1 MKLKNMKRMTKKKKI
16 YLSIVAGVVA
26 LLAII
31 ISAVYVNLKK
41 GNNDNAYTSYKI
53 EKPEPLLFKGFVTA
67 EKVYSVFYDQSLG
80 KVTDILVKDGQE
92 IKSGDVIL
100 SYKNEE
106 IQSEADAQENSL
118 KKLSISVDSSKNELN
133 NARSKV
139 KDYKNKLSQSKNE
152 LGNIDASTL
161 EGQQKKQELK
171 ATINQYEEQLDA
183 QNSVVTQSESAL
195 SSAKLDYK
203 DASKSVD
210 SIRKKA
216 NKNVTAEIS
225 GIVSVNE
232 KGKTDPTVPVIKIIS
247 KNVVVEGIISEYDYD
262 SIKLRQRVKVR
273 PVSQKEEIGG
283 QIKQI
288 NQLPDTEINV
298 GDNQA
303 NSTGSLSN
311 YKFLVELDSPV
322 QYGYSVQIKLP
333 IDELRIPKKALIKEG
348 NKEYVYLY
356 ISGKVIKKPIK
367 TETKNEVIVVLNGLK
382 EGDVIISNPD
392 KELKDGDKI
401 ELKSDNSAVKSND

>member
-92 IKSGDVIL
+92 IKSGDAIL

-118 KKLSISVDSSKNELN
+118 KKLSISVDSAKNDLN

-152 LGNIDASTL
+152 LGNIDASTS

-171 ATINQYEEQLDA
+171 AVINQYEEQLDA

-247 KNVVVEGIISEYDYD
+247 KNVVVEGIVSEYDYD
-262 SIKLRQRVKVR
+262 SIKLRQRVNVR

>member
-92 IKSGDVIL
+92 IKSGDAIL

-118 KKLSISVDSSKNELN
+118 KKLSISVDSAKNDLN

-152 LGNIDASTL
+152 LGNIDASTS

-171 ATINQYEEQLDA
+171 AAINQYEEQLDA

-247 KNVVVEGIISEYDYD
+247 ENVVVEGIISEYDYD

-367 TETKNEVIVVLNGLK
+367 TETKNEVIVVLEGLK

>member
-1 MKLKNMKRMTKKKKI
+1 MKRKNIKRMTKKQKI

-31 ISAVYVNLKK
+31 ISAIYVNLKK
-41 GNNDNAYTSYKI
+41 DNNDNSYISYKI

-67 EKVYSVFYDQSLG
+67 EKVSNVFYDQSLG
-80 KVTDILVKDGQE
+80 KITEIPVKDGQE
-92 IKSGDVIL
+92 IKSGDIIL

-118 KKLSISVDSSKNELN
+118 KKLSVSVDGAKNDLN

-139 KDYKNKLSQSKNE
+139 KNYKNKLSNLKNE
-152 LGNIDASTL
+152 LSNVDTSTL

-183 QNSVVTQSESAL
+183 QNSVVAQTESAL
-195 SSAKLDYK
+195 SVAKLDYN

-216 NKNVTAEIS
+216 NKNITSEIS
-225 GIVSVNE
+225 GIVSINE
-232 KGKTDPTVPVIKIIS
+232 NGKSDPTSPVIKIIS
-247 KNVVVEGIISEYDYD
+247 KNVVVEGLVSEYDYD
-262 SIKLRQRVKVR
+262 SIKLNQRVKVR

-288 NQLPDTEINV
+288 NQLPETEINV
-298 GDNQA
+298 GNNQG

-311 YKFLVELDSPV
+311 YKFLVELDSPL
-322 QYGYSVQIKLP
+322 QYGYSVQIKLS

-367 TETKNEVIVVLNGLK
+367 TETKNEVINVLDGLK
-382 EGDVIISNPD
+382 EGDIIIANPNEKL
-392 KELKDGDKI
+392 KEGEKV

>member
-67 EKVYSVFYDQSLG
+67 EKVNSVFYDQSLG
-80 KVTDILVKDGQE
+80 KVTEILVKDGQE

-118 KKLSISVDSSKNELN
+118 KKLSISVDSAKNELS
-133 NARSKV
+133 NARAKV
-139 KDYKNKLSQSKNE
+139 KDYKNKLSHSKNE
-152 LGNIDASTL
+152 LGNTDTSTL

-183 QNSVVTQSESAL
+183 QNSVVTQSENTL

-232 KGKTDPTVPVIKIIS
+232 NGKTDPTVPVIKIIS

-273 PVSQKEEIGG
+273 PVSQKGEIGG

-356 ISGKVIKKPIK
+356 ISGKVIKKPINK
-367 TETKNEVIVVLNGLK
+367 ETKNEVIVVLDGLK
-382 EGDVIISNPD
+382 EGDVIISNPNE
-392 KELKDGDKI
+392 KLKDGDKI

>member
-1 MKLKNMKRMTKKKKI
+1 MKRKNIKRMTKKQKI
-16 YLSIVAGVVA
+16 YLSIVAGLVA

-31 ISAVYVNLKK
+31 ISAIYVNLKK
-41 GNNDNAYTSYKI
+41 DNNDNSYISYKI

-67 EKVYSVFYDQSLG
+67 EKVSNVFYDQSLG
-80 KVTDILVKDGQE
+80 KITEIPVKDGQE
-92 IKSGDVIL
+92 IKSGDIIL

-118 KKLSISVDSSKNELN
+118 KKLSVSVDGAKNDLN

-139 KDYKNKLSQSKNE
+139 KNYKNKLSNLKNE
-152 LGNIDASTL
+152 LSNVDTSTL

-183 QNSVVTQSESAL
+183 QNSVVAQTESAL
-195 SSAKLDYK
+195 SVAKLDYN

-216 NKNVTAEIS
+216 NKNITSEIS
-225 GIVSVNE
+225 GIVSINE
-232 KGKTDPTVPVIKIIS
+232 NGKSDPTSPVIKIIS
-247 KNVVVEGIISEYDYD
+247 KNVVVEGLVSEYDYD
-262 SIKLRQRVKVR
+262 SIKLNQRVKVR

-288 NQLPDTEINV
+288 NQLPETEINV
-298 GDNQA
+298 GNNQG

-311 YKFLVELDSPV
+311 YKFLVELDSPL
-322 QYGYSVQIKLP
+322 QYGYSVQIKLS
-333 IDELRIPKKALIKEG
+333 IDELRIPKKALMKEG

-367 TETKNEVIVVLNGLK
+367 TETKNEVINVLDGLK
-382 EGDVIISNPD
+382 EGDIIIANPNEKL
-392 KELKDGDKI
+392 KEGEKV

>member
-1 MKLKNMKRMTKKKKI
+1 MKRKNIKRMTKKQKI

-31 ISAVYVNLKK
+31 ISAIYVNLKK
-41 GNNDNAYTSYKI
+41 DNNDNSYISYKI

-67 EKVYSVFYDQSLG
+67 EKVSNVFYDQSLG
-80 KVTDILVKDGQE
+80 KITEIPVKDGQE
-92 IKSGDVIL
+92 IKSGDIIL

-118 KKLSISVDSSKNELN
+118 KKLSVSVDGAKNDLN

-139 KDYKNKLSQSKNE
+139 KNYKNKLSNLKNE
-152 LGNIDASTL
+152 LSNVDTSTL

-183 QNSVVTQSESAL
+183 QNSVVAQTESAL
-195 SSAKLDYK
+195 SVAKLDYN

-216 NKNVTAEIS
+216 NKNITSEIS
-225 GIVSVNE
+225 GIVSINE
-232 KGKTDPTVPVIKIIS
+232 NGKSDPTSPVIKIIS
-247 KNVVVEGIISEYDYD
+247 KNVVVEGLVSEYDYD
-262 SIKLRQRVKVR
+262 SIKLNQRVKVR

-288 NQLPDTEINV
+288 NQLPETEINV
-298 GDNQA
+298 GNNQG

-311 YKFLVELDSPV
+311 YKFLVELDSPL
-322 QYGYSVQIKLP
+322 QYGYSVQIKLS

-367 TETKNEVIVVLNGLK
+367 TETKNEVIDVLDGLK
-382 EGDVIISNPD
+382 EGDIIIANPNEKL
-392 KELKDGDKI
+392 KEGEKV

>member
-118 KKLSISVDSSKNELN
+118 KKLSISVDSAKNELN

-139 KDYKNKLSQSKNE
+139 KNYKNKLSQSKNE

-273 PVSQKEEIGG
+273 PVSQKGEIGG

-303 NSTGSLSN
+303 NATGSLSN

-367 TETKNEVIVVLNGLK
+367 TETKNEVIVVLGGLK
-382 EGDVIISNPD
+382 EGDVIISNPN

>member
-1 MKLKNMKRMTKKKKI
+1 MKRKNIKRMTKKQKI

-31 ISAVYVNLKK
+31 ISAIYVNLKK
-41 GNNDNAYTSYKI
+41 DNNDNSYISYKI

-67 EKVYSVFYDQSLG
+67 EKVSNVFYDQSLG
-80 KVTDILVKDGQE
+80 KITEIPVKDGQE
-92 IKSGDVIL
+92 IKSGDIIL

-106 IQSEADAQENSL
+106 IQSEADAQESSL
-118 KKLSISVDSSKNELN
+118 KKLSVSVDGAKNDLN

-139 KDYKNKLSQSKNE
+139 KNYKNKLSNLKNE
-152 LGNIDASTL
+152 LSNVDTSTL

-183 QNSVVTQSESAL
+183 QNSVVAQTESAL
-195 SSAKLDYK
+195 SVAKLDYN

-216 NKNVTAEIS
+216 NKNITSEIS
-225 GIVSVNE
+225 GIVSINE
-232 KGKTDPTVPVIKIIS
+232 NGKSDPTSPVIKIIS
-247 KNVVVEGIISEYDYD
+247 KNVVVEGLVSEYDYD
-262 SIKLRQRVKVR
+262 SIKLNQRVKVR

-288 NQLPDTEINV
+288 NQLPETEINV
-298 GDNQA
+298 GNNQG

-311 YKFLVELDSPV
+311 YKFLVELDSPL
-322 QYGYSVQIKLP
+322 QYGYSVQIKLS

-367 TETKNEVIVVLNGLK
+367 TETKNEVINVLDGLK
-382 EGDVIISNPD
+382 EGDIIIANPNEKL
-392 KELKDGDKI
+392 KEGEKV

>member
-1 MKLKNMKRMTKKKKI
+1 
-16 YLSIVAGVVA
+16 V
-26 LLAII
+26 
-31 ISAVYVNLKK
+31 
-41 GNNDNAYTSYKI
+41 
-53 EKPEPLLFKGFVTA
+53 
-67 EKVYSVFYDQSLG
+67 
-80 KVTDILVKDGQE
+80 
-92 IKSGDVIL
+92 
-100 SYKNEE
+100 
-106 IQSEADAQENSL
+106 
-118 KKLSISVDSSKNELN
+118 
-133 NARSKV
+133 
-139 KDYKNKLSQSKNE
+139 
-152 LGNIDASTL
+152 
-161 EGQQKKQELK
+161 
-171 ATINQYEEQLDA
+171 INQYEEQLDA

-247 KNVVVEGIISEYDYD
+247 KNVVVEGIVSEYDYD

>member
-67 EKVYSVFYDQSLG
+67 EKVNSVFYDQSLG
-80 KVTDILVKDGQE
+80 KVTEILVKDGQE

-118 KKLSISVDSSKNELN
+118 KKLSISVDSAKNELS
-133 NARSKV
+133 NARAKV
-139 KDYKNKLSQSKNE
+139 KDYKNKLSHSKNE
-152 LGNIDASTL
+152 LGNTDTSTL

-183 QNSVVTQSESAL
+183 QNSVVTQSENTL

-232 KGKTDPTVPVIKIIS
+232 NGKTDPTVPVIKIIS

-273 PVSQKEEIGG
+273 PVSQKGEIGG

-356 ISGKVIKKPIK
+356 ISGKVIKKPIN
-367 TETKNEVIVVLNGLK
+367 TETKNEVIVVLDGLK
-382 EGDVIISNPD
+382 EGDVIISNPNE
-392 KELKDGDKI
+392 KLKDGDKI

>member
-92 IKSGDVIL
+92 IKSGDAIL

-118 KKLSISVDSSKNELN
+118 KKLSISVDSAKNNLN

-152 LGNIDASTL
+152 LGNIDASTS

-171 ATINQYEEQLDA
+171 AAINQYEEQLDA

-367 TETKNEVIVVLNGLK
+367 TETKNEVIVVLEGIK

>member
-92 IKSGDVIL
+92 IKSGDAIL

-118 KKLSISVDSSKNELN
+118 KKLSISVDSAKNDLN

-152 LGNIDASTL
+152 LGNIDASTS

-171 ATINQYEEQLDA
+171 AAINQYEEQLDA

-333 IDELRIPKKALIKEG
+333 IDELRIPKKALIKDG

-367 TETKNEVIVVLNGLK
+367 TEIKNEVIVVLEGLK

>member
-1 MKLKNMKRMTKKKKI
+1 MTKKKKI

-92 IKSGDVIL
+92 IKSGDAIL

-118 KKLSISVDSSKNELN
+118 KKLSISVDSAKNNLN

-152 LGNIDASTL
+152 LGNIDASTS

-171 ATINQYEEQLDA
+171 AAINQYEEQLDA

-367 TETKNEVIVVLNGLK
+367 TETKNEVIVVLEGIK

>member
-118 KKLSISVDSSKNELN
+118 KKLSISVDSAKNDLS
-133 NARSKV
+133 NARAKV
-139 KDYKNKLSQSKNE
+139 KDYKNKLSHSKNE
-152 LGNIDASTL
+152 LGNIDTSTL
-161 EGQQKKQELK
+161 EGQQQKQELK

-183 QNSVVTQSESAL
+183 QNSVVTQSESTL

-232 KGKTDPTVPVIKIIS
+232 NGKTDPTVPVIKIIS

-273 PVSQKEEIGG
+273 PVSQKGEIGG

-356 ISGKVIKKPIK
+356 ISGKVIKKPIN
-367 TETKNEVIVVLNGLK
+367 TETKNEVIVVLDGLK
-382 EGDVIISNPD
+382 EGDVIISNPNE
-392 KELKDGDKI
+392 KLKDGDKI

>member
-1 MKLKNMKRMTKKKKI
+1 MKLKNIKRMTKKKKI
-16 YLSIVAGVVA
+16 YLSIAAGVVA

-53 EKPEPLLFKGFVTA
+53 EKPEPLLFKGSVTA
-67 EKVYSVFYDQSLG
+67 EKVSSVFYDQSLG
-80 KVTDILVKDGQE
+80 KITEIPVKDGQE
-92 IKSGDVIL
+92 IKSGDIIL

-118 KKLSISVDSSKNELN
+118 KKLSVSVDSAKNDLN
-133 NARSKV
+133 NSRSKV
-139 KDYKNKLSQSKNE
+139 KNYKNKLSHLKNE
-152 LGNIDASTL
+152 LGNVDTSTL
-161 EGQQKKQELK
+161 EGQQKKQELE
-171 ATINQYEEQLDA
+171 ASINQYKDQLDA

-195 SSAKLDYK
+195 SVAKLDYK

-225 GIVSVNE
+225 GIVSINE
-232 KGKTDPTVPVIKIIS
+232 NGKTDPTAPVIKIIS
-247 KNVVVEGIISEYDYD
+247 KNVVVEGIVSEYDYD
-262 SIKLRQRVKVR
+262 SIKLNQRVKVR

-288 NQLPDTEINV
+288 NQLPETEINV
-298 GDNQA
+298 GNNQG

-311 YKFLVELDSPV
+311 YKFLVELDSPI

-367 TETKNEVIVVLNGLK
+367 TETKNEVIDVLDGLK
-382 EGDVIISNPD
+382 EGDIIISNPNEKL
-392 KELKDGDKI
+392 KEGDKI

>member
-1 MKLKNMKRMTKKKKI
+1 MKRMTKKKKI

-67 EKVYSVFYDQSLG
+67 EKVNSVFYDQSLG
-80 KVTDILVKDGQE
+80 KVTEILVKDGQE

-118 KKLSISVDSSKNELN
+118 KKLSISVDSAKNELS
-133 NARSKV
+133 NARAKV
-139 KDYKNKLSQSKNE
+139 KDYKNKLSHSKNE
-152 LGNIDASTL
+152 LGNTDTSTL

-183 QNSVVTQSESAL
+183 QNSVVTQSENTL

-232 KGKTDPTVPVIKIIS
+232 NGKTDPTVPVIKIIS

-273 PVSQKEEIGG
+273 PVSQKGEIGG

-356 ISGKVIKKPIK
+356 ISGKVIKKPIN
-367 TETKNEVIVVLNGLK
+367 TETKNEVIVVLDGLK
-382 EGDVIISNPD
+382 EGDVIISNPNE
-392 KELKDGDKI
+392 KLKDGDKI

>member
-53 EKPEPLLFKGFVTA
+53 EKTEPLLFKGFVTA

-92 IKSGDVIL
+92 IKSGDAIL
-100 SYKNEE
+100 SYRNEE

-118 KKLSISVDSSKNELN
+118 KKLSISVDSAKNDLN

-152 LGNIDASTL
+152 LGNIDASTS

-171 ATINQYEEQLDA
+171 AVINQYEEQLDA

-247 KNVVVEGIISEYDYD
+247 KNVVVEGIVSEYDYD

>member
-67 EKVYSVFYDQSLG
+67 EKVNSVFYDQSLG
-80 KVTDILVKDGQE
+80 KVTEILVKDGQE

-106 IQSEADAQENSL
+106 IQSEADVQENSL
-118 KKLSISVDSSKNELN
+118 KKLSISVDSAKNELS
-133 NARSKV
+133 NARAKV
-139 KDYKNKLSQSKNE
+139 KDYKNKLSHSKNE
-152 LGNIDASTL
+152 LGNTDTSTL

-171 ATINQYEEQLDA
+171 AMINQYEEQLDA
-183 QNSVVTQSESAL
+183 QNSVVTQSENTL

-216 NKNVTAEIS
+216 KKNVTAEIS

-232 KGKTDPTVPVIKIIS
+232 NGKTDPTVPVIKIIS

-273 PVSQKEEIGG
+273 PVSQKGEIGG

-303 NSTGSLSN
+303 SSTGSLSN

-356 ISGKVIKKPIK
+356 ISGKVIKKPIN
-367 TETKNEVIVVLNGLK
+367 TETKNEVIVVLDGLK
-382 EGDVIISNPD
+382 EGDVIISNPNE
-392 KELKDGDKI
+392 KLKDGDKI

>member
-1 MKLKNMKRMTKKKKI
+1 MKRKNIKRMTKKQKI

-31 ISAVYVNLKK
+31 ISAIYVNLKK
-41 GNNDNAYTSYKI
+41 DNNDNSYISYKI

-67 EKVYSVFYDQSLG
+67 EKVSNVFYDQSLG
-80 KVTDILVKDGQE
+80 KITEIPVKDGQE
-92 IKSGDVIL
+92 IKSGDIIL

-118 KKLSISVDSSKNELN
+118 KKLSVSVDGAKNDLN

-139 KDYKNKLSQSKNE
+139 KNYKNKLSNLKNE
-152 LGNIDASTL
+152 LSNVDTSTL

-183 QNSVVTQSESAL
+183 QNSVVAQTESAL
-195 SSAKLDYK
+195 SVAKLDYN
-203 DASKSVD
+203 DASKSVN

-216 NKNVTAEIS
+216 NKNITSEIS
-225 GIVSVNE
+225 GIVSINE
-232 KGKTDPTVPVIKIIS
+232 NGKSDPTSPVIKIIS
-247 KNVVVEGIISEYDYD
+247 KNVVVEGLVSEYDYD
-262 SIKLRQRVKVR
+262 SIKLNQRVKVR

-288 NQLPDTEINV
+288 NQLPETEINV
-298 GDNQA
+298 GNNQG

-311 YKFLVELDSPV
+311 YKFLVELDSPL
-322 QYGYSVQIKLP
+322 QYGYSVQIKLS

-367 TETKNEVIVVLNGLK
+367 TETKNEVINVLDGLK
-382 EGDVIISNPD
+382 EGDIIIANPNEKL
-392 KELKDGDKI
+392 KEGEKV

>member
-67 EKVYSVFYDQSLG
+67 EKVNSVFYDQSLG
-80 KVTDILVKDGQE
+80 KVTEILVKDGQE

-118 KKLSISVDSSKNELN
+118 KKLSISVDSAKNDLS
-133 NARSKV
+133 NARAKV
-139 KDYKNKLSQSKNE
+139 KDYKNKLSHSKNE
-152 LGNIDASTL
+152 LGNIDTSTL
-161 EGQQKKQELK
+161 EGQQQKQELK

-183 QNSVVTQSESAL
+183 QKSVVTQSESTL

-232 KGKTDPTVPVIKIIS
+232 NGKTDPTVPVIKIIS

-273 PVSQKEEIGG
+273 PVSQKGEIGG

-356 ISGKVIKKPIK
+356 ISGKVIKKPIN
-367 TETKNEVIVVLNGLK
+367 TETKNEVIVVLDGLK
-382 EGDVIISNPD
+382 EGDVIISNPNE
-392 KELKDGDKI
+392 KLKDGDKI